1 MGRRCFWAFRG
12 LDMCRNQY
20 LFLCPAK
27 VLIHAAQ
34 TRLNWTRLPRPEL
47 LVEGQMRFA
56 FSFIMD
62 ISRTGLLICIKC
74 LGLLIRILTAH
85 IIGDQ

>member
-1 MGRRCFWAFRG
+1 MPYYGC
-12 LDMCRNQY
+12 L
-20 LFLCPAK
+20 
-27 VLIHAAQ
+27 
-34 TRLNWTRLPRPEL
+34 
-47 LVEGQMRFA
+47 
-56 FSFIMD
+56 IMD